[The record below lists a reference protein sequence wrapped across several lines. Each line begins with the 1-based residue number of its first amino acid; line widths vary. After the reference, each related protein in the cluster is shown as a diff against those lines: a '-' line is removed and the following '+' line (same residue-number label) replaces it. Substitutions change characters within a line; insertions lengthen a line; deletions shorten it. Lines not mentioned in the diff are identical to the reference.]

1 MIGKDGLENQK
12 EINKELSATD
22 KAILEAGRKA
32 AQLTEESRSLTEEL
46 KDQLGI
52 RSKNSEDEKTLL
64 SLSRSV
70 TKSAQENKVALR
82 ESGDITKQLTK
93 DEKTLESVKR
103 EQLILERTIGDQV
116 GVNGKSATENASKI
130 GGAVQAQQSQLS
142 KIDELKSQI
151 ASQDGKATNDQ
162 LKQLANAEKALG
174 HIENEIKGHLDIA
187 SAETQRLAL
196 SNGLVSQAGKNL
208 KETQKQEEAQKR
220 INKSMGVTGG
230 LVAGLNAVAGK
241 FAGAFGLKEVEAE
254 MRKVAAA
261 TEDAE
266 GKVNRLKTLG
276 AGLKVAFDKLGE
288 TLTDPSVIFGALMKG
303 FTAVEKE
310 QQNFRRLTG
319 QNADAFRGIND
330 SLTTTSEYLAGM
342 VTLTKELGV
351 NANVAF
357 SPETVTTVAELT
369 ANMGMAGKEAANLA
383 ALSKVS
389 GTNLQDNLKATE
401 GQFQNFVKTN
411 KTALNFGQVLSGVA
425 NASDSVKLSLGGSQE
440 AIGEAVMEAQ
450 KLGLTLDQVDKIAG
464 NLLNFQSSIEA
475 EMEAEL
481 LTGQAINLEKAREL
495 ALNNDLAGVAK
506 EIGNNAGVLK
516 AFASGNRLAQEATAK
531 AAGMTREEMSKM
543 ILQQK
548 IQEGLTTEQ
557 AAAAAD
563 ISLEEAQRLTTQ
575 QQITKAIEKMT
586 QALAPVIGFFASL
599 LSNSMVL
606 YTVIAALATVYATK
620 LVVAISNTLTMLG
633 LQTAAQEKD
642 NASKVRGTLA
652 TIRDTIATKA
662 SAAAKYI
669 WNGVTSAGTA
679 IQNSSI
685 FAFLKK
691 GVVLVATT
699 AYTIASKT
707 AQTAWNIATGAGNL
721 IMAAGNALMNTQI
734 GRYIALNAQK
744 LIDVV
749 RTYASAGAT
758 TAQAAANTGL
768 AASQTA
774 VGTTGAAAGGG
785 MAAAGAGLG
794 AFGAAAA
801 PAIPVILAIGAA
813 LLMAS
818 PAIYAFS
825 FVIEAL
831 GNVIIGVLSAVPPI
845 ITAIANGFVTM
856 MGAITFEK
864 VALLPLLGLGFIA
877 LAAGV
882 VAMAVATPFIPIA
895 ALGLWLLSYA
905 LEPLG
910 ESIAKLAP
918 NLAILSSG
926 LVSLAGVAP
935 TLFAVGAGLGA
946 ISAGLA
952 SMAVTGFLALPTI
965 MALTALGAVAE
976 GLGSIF
982 GGGEEDGGGGG
993 AETSKSSMA
1002 GVEAKLDKLISI
1014 VEAGGDV
1021 FIDGS
1026 KVGKTISLASSK
1038 MG

>member
-12 EINKELSATD
+12 KINEELSATD

-32 AQLTEESRSLTEEL
+32 AQLTEESRSLTAEL

-64 SLSRSV
+64 SLSRQI

-82 ESGDITKQLTK
+82 ESSDITKQLKT
-93 DEKTLESVKR
+93 DRKTLAAVGR

-116 GVNGKSATENASKI
+116 DENGKTAKENAAKI
-130 GGAVQAQQSQLS
+130 AEINNSRNSAQQNIFKTLEKISTASGDELSQLLV
-142 KIDELKSQI
+142 KNKNQQTYLEGLDKGLQ
-151 ASQDGKATNDQ
+151 
-162 LKQLANAEKALG
+162 KQLST
-174 HIENEIKGHLDIA
+174 A

-196 SNGLVSQAGKNL
+196 ANGLVIAAGKNVD
-208 KETQKQEEAQKR
+208 EGVKQEEAQNK
-220 INKSMGVTGG
+220 INKSMGVAGG

-261 TEDAE
+261 TVDAE

-276 AGLKVAFDKLGE
+276 AGLKVAFKNFGD

-319 QNADAFRGIND
+319 QSADAFRGING

-351 NANVAF
+351 NANVVF
-357 SPETVTTVAELT
+357 SPENVTTVAELT

-389 GTNLQDNLKATE
+389 GTNLQGNLKSTE

-411 KTALNFGQVLSGVA
+411 KVALNFGQVLSGVA

-440 AIGEAVMEAQ
+440 KIGEAVMEAQ
-450 KLGLTLDQVDKIAG
+450 KLGLTLNQVDKIADS
-464 NLLNFQSSIEA
+464 LLNFQSSIEA

-506 EIGNNAGVLK
+506 EIGNNQAVLA
-516 AFASGNRLAQEATAK
+516 AFSSGNRKAQEATAK
-531 AAGMTREEMSKM
+531 AMGMTREEMSGM

-548 IQEGLTTEQ
+548 LQGNLSIEQ
-557 AAAAAD
+557 AAAAAG
-563 ISLEEAQRLTTQ
+563 ISVEEAQRLTTQ
-575 QQITKAIEKMT
+575 QQITKSIEKMT

-620 LVVAISNTLTMLG
+620 LVVSISNTLTMLG

-642 NASKVRGTLA
+642 NATKIRGTLVTIKDTVVKYASIAA
-652 TIRDTIATKA
+652 T
-662 SAAAKYI
+662 AA
-669 WNGVTSAGTA
+669 WNVITSIGTA
-679 IQNSSI
+679 IQNSSVLSFI
-685 FAFLKK
+685 KK
-691 GVVLVATT
+691 GAILVATT
-699 AYTIASKT
+699 AYKYASIA
-707 AQTAWNIATGAGNL
+707 AQVTWNAIVGAGNL
-721 IMAAGNALMNTQI
+721 IMAAGNMLMNTQI

-744 LIDVV
+744 LIDTI
-749 RTYASAGAT
+749 RTWAGVGATFAQAGANAT
-758 TAQAAANTGL
+758 LST
-768 AASQTA
+768 SQT
-774 VGTTGAAAGGG
+774 VLGTTGAAAGGG
-785 MAAAGAGLG
+785 MAAAGAGLN
-794 AFGAAAA
+794 AFGIAAA
-801 PAIPVILAIGAA
+801 PAIPIILAIGAA

-831 GNVIIGVLSAVPPI
+831 GNVIVGVLQAIPPI

-864 VALLPLLGLGFIA
+864 VALLPLLGLGFVA

-895 ALGLWLLSYA
+895 AFGLWLLSYA
-905 LEPLG
+905 LDPLG

-918 NLAILSSG
+918 NLVALSSG
-926 LVSLAGVAP
+926 LVSLAGIAP

-946 ISAGLA
+946 ISLGLA
-952 SMAVTGFLALPTI
+952 SMALTGLLALPVI
-965 MALTALGAVAE
+965 GALTALGAV
-976 GLGSIF
+976 GGGSMF
-982 GGGEEDGGGGG
+982 GGSEESGGESSGG
-993 AETSKSSMA
+993 SSTMA

-1021 FIDGS
+1021 FIDGN
-1026 KVGKTISLASSK
+1026 KVGKTIQLSSSK

>member
-12 EINKELSATD
+12 DINKELDATQ
-22 KAILEAGRKA
+22 KALREANAKA
-32 AQLTEESRSLTEEL
+32 AQLTEESRSLTIEL
-46 KDQLGI
+46 RDQLGI
-52 RSKNSEDEKTLL
+52 RSKNSEGDKALL
-64 SLSRSV
+64 SLSRQI
-70 TKSAQENKVALR
+70 TKSSQENKVALR
-82 ESGDITKQLTK
+82 QSGDITKQLGK
-93 DEKTLESVKR
+93 DEKTLEAAKR
-103 EQLILERTIGDQV
+103 EQLILEQTIGKEGIDQAKAISSRAKAIQT
-116 GVNGKSATENASKI
+116 GNANILGIENEIANQKGGATE
-130 GGAVQAQQSQLS
+130 
-142 KIDELKSQI
+142 E
-151 ASQDGKATNDQ
+151 Q
-162 LKQLANAEKALG
+162 LKQLAAQEKGLRLNEAGLSSAL
-174 HIENEIKGHLDIA
+174 KGA
-187 SAETQRLAL
+187 SSGAQRLAL
-196 SNGLVSQAGKNL
+196 ANGLVTAAGENVA
-208 KETQKQEEAQKR
+208 EGQKQQDNQNK
-220 INKSMGVTGG
+220 INKSMGVAGG

-241 FAGAFGLKEVEAE
+241 FAGAFGLKEVEDE
-254 MRKVAAA
+254 MKKVAAA
-261 TEDAE
+261 TVDAE

-276 AGLKVAFDKLGE
+276 AGLKVAYKNFGE

-319 QNADAFRGIND
+319 QSADAFRGING

-357 SPETVTTVAELT
+357 SSETVTTVAELT

-389 GTNLQDNLKATE
+389 GTNLQDNLKSTE

-425 NASDSVKLSLGGSQE
+425 NTSDSVKLSLGGSQE
-440 AIGEAVMEAQ
+440 KIGEAVMEAQ

-464 NLLNFQSSIEA
+464 NLLKFQSSIEA

-506 EIGNNAGVLK
+506 EIGNNQAVLK
-516 AFASGNRLAQEATAK
+516 AFASGNRIEQEAVAK
-531 AAGMTREEMSKM
+531 AMGMNREEMSKM

-548 IQEGLTTEQ
+548 IQEGLSVEQ

-563 ISLEEAQRLTTQ
+563 VSVEEAQRLTTQ
-575 QQITKAIEKMT
+575 QQITKSIEKMS

-620 LVVAISNTLTMLG
+620 LVVSISNTLTMLG

-642 NASKVRGTLA
+642 NASKIRGTLVTIKDTAVKYASIAA
-652 TIRDTIATKA
+652 T
-662 SAAAKYI
+662 AA
-669 WNGVTSAGTA
+669 WNAITSIGTA

-685 FAFLKK
+685 FSFIKK
-691 GVVLVATT
+691 GAILVATT
-699 AYTIASKT
+699 AYKYASIA
-707 AQTAWNIATGAGNL
+707 AQVTWNAIVGAGNL
-721 IMAAGNALMNTQI
+721 IMAAGNMLMNTQI

-744 LIDVV
+744 LIDTI
-749 RTYASAGAT
+749 RTYASAAAT
-758 TAQAAANTGL
+758 TAQAGANAAL
-768 AASQTA
+768 ATSQTA
-774 VGTTGAAAGGG
+774 VGSTGAAAGGG
-785 MAAAGAGLG
+785 MAAAGAGLN
-794 AFGAAAA
+794 AFGIAAA
-801 PAIPVILAIGAA
+801 PAIPIILAIGAA

-831 GNVIIGVLSAVPPI
+831 GNVIIGVLQAVPPI

-864 VALLPLLGLGFIA
+864 VALLPLLGLGFVA

-895 ALGLWLLSYA
+895 AFGLWLLSYA

-918 NLAILSSG
+918 NLVALSSG
-926 LVSLAGVAP
+926 LVSLAGIAP

-946 ISAGLA
+946 ISSGLS
-952 SMAVTGFLALPTI
+952 SMALTGLLALPI
-965 MALTALGAVAE
+965 IGALTALGAV
-976 GLGSIF
+976 GGGSMF
-982 GGGEEDGGGGG
+982 GGSEESGGESSGG
-993 AETSKSSMA
+993 SSTMA

-1021 FIDGS
+1021 FIDGN
-1026 KVGKTISLASSK
+1026 KVGKTIQLSSSK

>member
-12 EINKELSATD
+12 NINKELDATQ
-22 KAILEAGRKA
+22 KALREANAKA
-32 AQLTEESRSLTEEL
+32 AQLTEESRSLTAEL

-52 RSKNSEDEKTLL
+52 RSRNNEGERTLL
-64 SLSRSV
+64 SLSQSI
-70 TKSAQENKVALR
+70 TKSAQQNKVALR
-82 ESGDITKQLTK
+82 ESGDITKQLGK
-93 DEKTLESVKR
+93 DEKTLEAAKR
-103 EQLILERTIGDQV
+103 EQLILSNSILGTDTDLNKLIQEEADGIVDANSARMVSISEIDKLKQQLV
-116 GVNGKSATENASKI
+116 GASKEEEKAILSSISTEQEKLSTAEEDLSLALENA
-130 GGAVQAQQSQLS
+130 
-142 KIDELKSQI
+142 D
-151 ASQDGKATNDQ
+151 
-162 LKQLANAEKALG
+162 AE
-174 HIENEIKGHLDIA
+174 
-187 SAETQRLAL
+187 SQRLAL
-196 SNGLVSQAGKNL
+196 GKQLVIAAGKNVA
-208 KETQKQEEAQKR
+208 EGQKQQKAQDK
-220 INKSMGVTGG
+220 INKSMGVAGG

-261 TEDAE
+261 TVDAE

-276 AGLKVAFDKLGE
+276 AGLKVAFKNFGD

-319 QNADAFRGIND
+319 QSADAFRGING

-351 NANVAF
+351 NANVVF
-357 SPETVTTVAELT
+357 SPENVTTVAELT

-389 GTNLQDNLKATE
+389 GTNLQDNLKSTE

-411 KTALNFGQVLSGVA
+411 KVALNFGQVLSGVA

-450 KLGLTLDQVDKIAG
+450 KLGLSLDQVDKIAG
-464 NLLNFQSSIEA
+464 SLLNFQSSIEA

-481 LTGQAINLEKAREL
+481 LTGQSINLEKAREL

-506 EIGNNAGVLK
+506 EIGNNQAVIQ
-516 AFASGNRLAQEATAK
+516 AFSSGNRLAQEATAK
-531 AAGMTREEMSKM
+531 AMGMTREEMSGM

-548 IQEGLTTEQ
+548 LSEDLSVEQ
-557 AAAAAD
+557 AAAAAG
-563 ISLEEAQRLTTQ
+563 ISVEEAQRLTTQ
-575 QQITKAIEKMT
+575 QQITKSIEKMT

-620 LVVAISNTLTMLG
+620 LVVSISNTLTMLG

-642 NASKVRGTLA
+642 SASKIRGTLISIKDTAVKYASIAA
-652 TIRDTIATKA
+652 T
-662 SAAAKYI
+662 AA
-669 WNGVTSAGTA
+669 WNAITSIGTA
-679 IQNSSI
+679 IQNSSVLSFI
-685 FAFLKK
+685 KK
-691 GVVLVATT
+691 GAILVATT
-699 AYTIASKT
+699 AYKYASIA
-707 AQTAWNIATGAGNL
+707 AQATWNIVTGAGNL
-721 IMAAGNALMNTQI
+721 IMAAGNVLMNTQL

-744 LIDVV
+744 LIDVI

-758 TAQAAANTGL
+758 TAQAVANTGL

-785 MAAAGAGLG
+785 MAAAGLGLG
-794 AFGAAAA
+794 AFGTAAA
-801 PAIPVILAIGAA
+801 PAIPIILAIGAA

-831 GNVIIGVLSAVPPI
+831 GNVIIGVLQSVPPI

-864 VALLPLLGLGFIA
+864 VALLPLLGLGFVA

-882 VAMAVATPFIPIA
+882 IAMAIATPFIPIA
-895 ALGLWLLSYA
+895 AFGLWLLSYA

-910 ESIAKLAP
+910 ESIEKLAP
-918 NLAILSSG
+918 NLVALSSG
-926 LVSLAGVAP
+926 LVSLAGIAP

-946 ISAGLA
+946 ISLGLA
-952 SMAVTGFLALPTI
+952 SMALTGLLALPVI
-965 MALTALGAVAE
+965 GALTALGAV
-976 GLGSIF
+976 GGGSMF
-982 GGGEEDGGGGG
+982 GGSEESGGESSGG
-993 AETSKSSMA
+993 SSTMA

-1021 FIDGS
+1021 FIDGN
-1026 KVGKTISLASSK
+1026 KVGKTIQLSSSK

>member
-12 EINKELSATD
+12 NINKELSATD

-32 AQLTEESRSLTEEL
+32 AQLTEESRSLTAEL

-52 RSKNSEDEKTLL
+52 RSRTSEDEKTLL
-64 SLSRSV
+64 SLSRQI

-82 ESGDITKQLTK
+82 ESGDITKQLGK
-93 DEKTLESVKR
+93 DEKTLEAAKR
-103 EQLILERTIGDQV
+103 EQLILSKTLGSEEIKKA
-116 GVNGKSATENASKI
+116 GKIA
-130 GGAVQAQQSQLS
+130 GAVNAQITQQS
-142 KIDELKSQI
+142 KIDELKNQI
-151 ASQDGKATNDQ
+151 VGQEEGITKAQEETLKGEERILQSIEKQVGEQ
-162 LKQLANAEKALG
+162 LK
-174 HIENEIKGHLDIA
+174 DA
-187 SAETQRLAL
+187 SAGSQRLAL
-196 SNGLVSQAGKNL
+196 SNSLVTAAGKNVA
-208 KETQKQEEAQKR
+208 EGVKQEEAQNK
-220 INKSMGVTGG
+220 INKSMGVAGG

-261 TEDAE
+261 TVDAE

-276 AGLKVAFDKLGE
+276 AGLKVAFKNLGK
-288 TLTDPSVIFGALMKG
+288 TLTDPTVIFGALMKG

-319 QNADAFRGIND
+319 QNADAFRGING

-357 SPETVTTVAELT
+357 SPENVTTVAELT

-389 GTNLQDNLKATE
+389 GTNLQGNLKSTE

-411 KTALNFGQVLSGVA
+411 KVALNFGQVLSGVA

-440 AIGEAVMEAQ
+440 KIGEAVMEAQ
-450 KLGLTLDQVDKIAG
+450 KLGLTLNQVDKIADS
-464 NLLNFQSSIEA
+464 LLNFQSSIEA

-481 LTGQAINLEKAREL
+481 LMGQQINLEKARQF
-495 ALNNDLAGVAK
+495 ALDNDLAGLAK
-506 EIGNNAGVLK
+506 EIGNNQAVLQ
-516 AFASGNRLAQEATAK
+516 AFSSGNRKAQEATAK
-531 AAGMTREEMSKM
+531 AMGMTREEMSGM

-548 IQEGLTTEQ
+548 LLGNLSIEQ
-557 AAAAAD
+557 AAAAAG
-563 ISLEEAQRLTTQ
+563 ISVEEAQRLTTQ
-575 QQITKAIEKMT
+575 QQITKSIEKMT

-620 LVVAISNTLTMLG
+620 LVVSISNTLTMLG

-642 NASKVRGTLA
+642 NATKIRGTLVTIKDTAVKYASIAA
-652 TIRDTIATKA
+652 T
-662 SAAAKYI
+662 AA
-669 WNGVTSAGTA
+669 WNAITSIGTA
-679 IQNSSI
+679 IQNSSVLSFI
-685 FAFLKK
+685 KK
-691 GVVLVATT
+691 GAILVATT
-699 AYTIASKT
+699 AYKYASIA
-707 AQTAWNIATGAGNL
+707 AQVTWNAIVGAGNL

-734 GRYIALNAQK
+734 GRYLALGAAK
-744 LIDVV
+744 LVDII
-749 RTYASAGAT
+749 RTWAGVGAT
-758 TAQAAANTGL
+758 AAQAEANVLL
-768 AASQTA
+768 AGSQRTL
-774 VGTTGAAAGGG
+774 GTTGATAGGG

-801 PAIPVILAIGAA
+801 PAIPIILAIGAA

-831 GNVIIGVLSAVPPI
+831 GNVIIGVLQSVPPI

-864 VALLPLLGLGFIA
+864 VALLPLLGLGFVA

-895 ALGLWLLSYA
+895 AFGLGLLGLALL
-905 LEPLG
+905 PLG
-910 ESIAKLAP
+910 IAIEKLAP
-918 NLAILSSG
+918 NLVALSSG
-926 LVSLAGVAP
+926 LVSLAGIAP

-946 ISAGLA
+946 ISLGLA
-952 SMAVTGFLALPTI
+952 SISLAGFFALPI
-965 MALTALGAVAE
+965 IGALTALGAVSG
-976 GLGSIF
+976 GLSSIF
-982 GGGEEDGGGGG
+982 GGSEE
-993 AETSKSSMA
+993 S
-1002 GVEAKLDKLISI
+1002 GVKV
-1014 VEAGGDV
+1014 VEV
-1021 FIDGS
+1021 
-1026 KVGKTISLASSK
+1026 VQLWRE
-1038 MG
+1038 

>member
-12 EINKELSATD
+12 KINEELSATD

-32 AQLTEESRSLTEEL
+32 AQLTEESRSLTAEL

-52 RSKNSEDEKTLL
+52 RSRNSEGEKTLL
-64 SLSRSV
+64 SLSRNI

-82 ESGDITKQLTK
+82 QSGDITKQLGK
-93 DEKTLESVKR
+93 DSKTLEAAKR
-103 EQLILERTIGDQV
+103 EQLILEQTIGKEGKDQA
-116 GVNGKSATENASKI
+116 KAISTRAK
-130 GGAVQAQQSQLS
+130 AVQT
-142 KIDELKSQI
+142 
-151 ASQDGKATNDQ
+151 GNTNI
-162 LKQLANAEKALG
+162 LN
-174 HIENEIKGHLDIA
+174 IENEIANQKGGATDEQLKSLAAQEKGLRLNEGGLASALKGA
-187 SAETQRLAL
+187 SAEAQRLAL
-196 SNGLVSQAGKNL
+196 ANGLVIAAQENVDEGV
-208 KETQKQEEAQKR
+208 KQEEAQDK
-220 INKSMGVTGG
+220 INKSMGVAGG

-261 TEDAE
+261 TVDAE

-276 AGLKVAFDKLGE
+276 AGLKVAFKNFGD

-319 QNADAFRGIND
+319 QSADAFRGING

-351 NANVAF
+351 NANVVF
-357 SPETVTTVAELT
+357 SPENVTTVAELT

-389 GTNLQDNLKATE
+389 GTNLQDNLKSTE

-411 KTALNFGQVLSGVA
+411 KVALNFGQVLSGVA

-450 KLGLTLDQVDKIAG
+450 KLGLSLDQVDKIAG
-464 NLLNFQSSIEA
+464 SLLNFQSSIEA

-481 LTGQAINLEKAREL
+481 LTGQSINLEKARQL

-506 EIGNNAGVLK
+506 EIGNNQAVIQ
-516 AFASGNRLAQEATAK
+516 AFSSGNRLAQEATAK
-531 AAGMTREEMSKM
+531 AMGMTREEMSGM

-548 IQEGLTTEQ
+548 LSEDLSIEQ
-557 AAAAAD
+557 AAAAAG
-563 ISLEEAQRLTTQ
+563 IS
-575 QQITKAIEKMT
+575 
-586 QALAPVIGFFASL
+586 V
-599 LSNSMVL
+599 SNSMAL

-620 LVVAISNTLTMLG
+620 LVVSISNTLTMLG

-642 NASKVRGTLA
+642 NATKIRGTLA
-652 TIRDTIATKA
+652 TIRDSIATKA
-662 SAAAKYI
+662 SAAAKFI
-669 WNGVTSAGTA
+669 WNGVTRMGTA

-685 FAFLKK
+685 LAFLRK

-699 AYTIASKT
+699 AYSIASAA
-707 AQTAWNIATGAGNL
+707 AQVTWNIVTGAGNL
-721 IMAAGNALMNTQI
+721 IMAAGNVLMNTQL

-744 LIDVV
+744 LIDVI

-758 TAQAAANTGL
+758 TAQAGANATL
-768 AASQTA
+768 AGSQR
-774 VGTTGAAAGGG
+774 VLGTTGASAGGG
-785 MAAAGAGLG
+785 MAAAGAGLN
-794 AFGAAAA
+794 AFGIAAA
-801 PAIPVILAIGAA
+801 PAIPIILAIGAA

-831 GNVIIGVLSAVPPI
+831 GNVIIGVLQAVPPI

-864 VALLPLLGLGFIA
+864 VALLPLLGLGFVA

-895 ALGLWLLSYA
+895 AFGLWLLSYA

-918 NLAILSSG
+918 NLVALSSG
-926 LVSLAGVAP
+926 LVSLAGIAP

-946 ISAGLA
+946 ISLGLA
-952 SMAVTGFLALPTI
+952 SMALTGLLALPVI
-965 MALTALGAVAE
+965 GALTALGAV
-976 GLGSIF
+976 GGGSMF
-982 GGGEEDGGGGG
+982 GGSEESGGESSGG
-993 AETSKSSMA
+993 SSTMA

-1021 FIDGS
+1021 FIDGN
-1026 KVGKTISLASSK
+1026 KVGKTIQLSSSK

>member
-12 EINKELSATD
+12 DINKELDATQ
-22 KAILEAGRKA
+22 KALREANAKA
-32 AQLTEESRSLTEEL
+32 AQLTEESRSLTAEL

-52 RSKNSEDEKTLL
+52 RSRNSEGEKTLL
-64 SLSRSV
+64 SLSQSI
-70 TKSAQENKVALR
+70 TKSAQANKVALR
-82 ESGDITKQLTK
+82 ESGDITKQLGK
-93 DEKTLESVKR
+93 DEKTLEAAKR
-103 EQLILERTIGDQV
+103 EQLILSNSILGTDQE
-116 GVNGKSATENASKI
+116 VNDLLTEEATAIVNANAARMTSISEVDKLKQQLAGASKEEEEGI
-130 GGAVQAQQSQLS
+130 LNNIKLKQGELTKAEGLLS
-142 KIDELKSQI
+142 SALE
-151 ASQDGKATNDQ
+151 KATAESQ
-162 LKQLANAEKALG
+162 QLALG
-174 HIENEIKGHLDIA
+174 EQLVIA
-187 SAETQRLAL
+187 
-196 SNGLVSQAGKNL
+196 AGKNVAEGR
-208 KETQKQEEAQKR
+208 KQQDNQKK
-220 INKSMGVTGG
+220 INESMGVAGG

-254 MRKVAAA
+254 MKKVAAA
-261 TEDAE
+261 TVDAE

-276 AGLKVAFDKLGE
+276 AGLKVAYKNFGE

-319 QNADAFRGIND
+319 QSADAFRGING

-351 NANVAF
+351 NANVVF
-357 SPETVTTVAELT
+357 SPENVTTVAELT

-389 GTNLQDNLKATE
+389 GTNLQGNLKSTE

-411 KTALNFGQVLSGVA
+411 KVALNFGQVLSGVA

-450 KLGLTLDQVDKIAG
+450 KLGLTLNQVDKIAG

-506 EIGNNAGVLK
+506 EIGNNQAVLQ
-516 AFASGNRLAQEATAK
+516 AFSSGNRLAQEATAK
-531 AAGMTREEMSKM
+531 AMGMSREEMSGM

-548 IQEGLTTEQ
+548 LQEGLSTEQ

-563 ISLEEAQRLTTQ
+563 ISVEEAQRLTTQ
-575 QQITKAIEKMT
+575 QQITKSIEKMT

-606 YTVIAALATVYATK
+606 YTVIGALATVYATK
-620 LVVAISNTLTMLG
+620 LVVSISNTLTMLG

-642 NASKVRGTLA
+642 NATKIRGTLVTIKDTAVKYASIAA
-652 TIRDTIATKA
+652 T
-662 SAAAKYI
+662 AA
-669 WNGVTSAGTA
+669 WNAITSIGTA

-685 FAFLKK
+685 FAFIKK
-691 GVVLVATT
+691 GAILVATT
-699 AYTIASKT
+699 AYKYASIA
-707 AQTAWNIATGAGNL
+707 AQVTWNAIVGAGNL
-721 IMAAGNALMNTQI
+721 IMAAGNALMNTQL

-801 PAIPVILAIGAA
+801 PAIPIILAIGAA

-831 GNVIIGVLSAVPPI
+831 GNVIIGVLQSVPPI

-864 VALLPLLGLGFIA
+864 VALLPLLGLGFVA

-895 ALGLWLLSYA
+895 AFGLWLLSYA

-910 ESIAKLAP
+910 ESIEKLAP
-918 NLAILSSG
+918 NLVALSSG
-926 LVSLAGVAP
+926 LVSLVGIAP

-946 ISAGLA
+946 ISLGLA
-952 SMAVTGFLALPTI
+952 SMALTGLLALPVI
-965 MALTALGAVAE
+965 GALTALGAV
-976 GLGSIF
+976 GGGSMF
-982 GGGEEDGGGGG
+982 GGSEESGGESSGG
-993 AETSKSSMA
+993 SSTMA

-1021 FIDGS
+1021 FIDGN
-1026 KVGKTISLASSK
+1026 KVGKTIQLSSSK

>member
-12 EINKELSATD
+12 NINKELDATQ
-22 KAILEAGRKA
+22 KALREANAKA
-32 AQLTEESRSLTEEL
+32 AQLTEESRSLTAEL

-52 RSKNSEDEKTLL
+52 RSRNNEGERTLL
-64 SLSRSV
+64 SLSQSI
-70 TKSAQENKVALR
+70 TKSAQQNKVALR
-82 ESGDITKQLTK
+82 ESGDITKQLGK
-93 DEKTLESVKR
+93 DEKTLEAAKR
-103 EQLILERTIGDQV
+103 EQLILSNSILGTDTDLNKLIQEEADGIVDANSARMVSISEIDKLKQQLV
-116 GVNGKSATENASKI
+116 GASKEEEKAILSSISTEQEKLSTAEEDLSLALENA
-130 GGAVQAQQSQLS
+130 
-142 KIDELKSQI
+142 D
-151 ASQDGKATNDQ
+151 
-162 LKQLANAEKALG
+162 AE
-174 HIENEIKGHLDIA
+174 
-187 SAETQRLAL
+187 SQRLAL
-196 SNGLVSQAGKNL
+196 GKQLVIAAGKNVA
-208 KETQKQEEAQKR
+208 EGQKQQKAQDK
-220 INKSMGVTGG
+220 INKSMGVAGG

-261 TEDAE
+261 TVDAE

-276 AGLKVAFDKLGE
+276 AGLKVAFKNFGD

-319 QNADAFRGIND
+319 QSADAFRGING

-351 NANVAF
+351 NANVVF
-357 SPETVTTVAELT
+357 SPENVTTVAELT

-389 GTNLQDNLKATE
+389 GTNLQDNLKSTE

-411 KTALNFGQVLSGVA
+411 KVALNFGQVLSGVA

-450 KLGLTLDQVDKIAG
+450 KLGLSLDQVDKIAG
-464 NLLNFQSSIEA
+464 SLLNFQSSIEA

-481 LTGQAINLEKAREL
+481 LTGQSINLEKAREL

-506 EIGNNAGVLK
+506 EIGNNQAVIQ
-516 AFASGNRLAQEATAK
+516 AFSSGNRLAQEATAK
-531 AAGMTREEMSKM
+531 AMGMTREEMSGM

-548 IQEGLTTEQ
+548 LSQNLSVEQ
-557 AAAAAD
+557 AAAAAG
-563 ISLEEAQRLTTQ
+563 ISVEEAQRLTTQ
-575 QQITKAIEKMT
+575 QQITKSIEKMT

-620 LVVAISNTLTMLG
+620 LVVSISNTLTMLG

-642 NASKVRGTLA
+642 SASKIRGTLISIKDTAVKYASIAA
-652 TIRDTIATKA
+652 T
-662 SAAAKYI
+662 AA
-669 WNGVTSAGTA
+669 WNAITSIGTA
-679 IQNSSI
+679 IQNSSVLSFI
-685 FAFLKK
+685 KK
-691 GVVLVATT
+691 GAILVATT
-699 AYTIASKT
+699 AYKYASIA
-707 AQTAWNIATGAGNL
+707 AQATWNIVTGAGNL
-721 IMAAGNALMNTQI
+721 IMAAGNVLMNTQL

-744 LIDVV
+744 LIDVI

-758 TAQAAANTGL
+758 TAQAVANTGL

-785 MAAAGAGLG
+785 MAAAGLGLG
-794 AFGAAAA
+794 AFGTAAA
-801 PAIPVILAIGAA
+801 PAIPIILAIGAA

-831 GNVIIGVLSAVPPI
+831 GNVIIGVLQSVPPI

-864 VALLPLLGLGFIA
+864 VALLPLLGLGFVA

-882 VAMAVATPFIPIA
+882 IAMAIATPFIPIA
-895 ALGLWLLSYA
+895 AFGLWLLSYA

-910 ESIAKLAP
+910 ESIEKLAP
-918 NLAILSSG
+918 NLVALSSG
-926 LVSLAGVAP
+926 LVSLAGIAP

-946 ISAGLA
+946 ISLGLA
-952 SMAVTGFLALPTI
+952 SMALTGLLALPVI
-965 MALTALGAVAE
+965 GALTALGAV
-976 GLGSIF
+976 GGGSMF
-982 GGGEEDGGGGG
+982 GGSEESGGESSGG
-993 AETSKSSMA
+993 SSTMA

-1021 FIDGS
+1021 FIDGN
-1026 KVGKTISLASSK
+1026 KVGKTIQLSSSK

>member
-1 MIGKDGLENQK
+1 MVSISEIDKLKQQLVGASK
-12 EINKELSATD
+12 EEE
-22 KAILEAGRKA
+22 KAILSSIS
-32 AQLTEESRSLTEEL
+32 TEQEKLSTAEE
-46 KDQLGI
+46 D
-52 RSKNSEDEKTLL
+52 L
-64 SLSRSV
+64 SL
-70 TKSAQENKVALR
+70 AL
-82 ESGDITKQLTK
+82 
-93 DEKTLESVKR
+93 
-103 EQLILERTIGDQV
+103 
-116 GVNGKSATENASKI
+116 ENA
-130 GGAVQAQQSQLS
+130 
-142 KIDELKSQI
+142 D
-151 ASQDGKATNDQ
+151 
-162 LKQLANAEKALG
+162 AE
-174 HIENEIKGHLDIA
+174 
-187 SAETQRLAL
+187 SQRLAL
-196 SNGLVSQAGKNL
+196 GKQLVIAAGKNVA
-208 KETQKQEEAQKR
+208 EGQKQQKAQDK
-220 INKSMGVTGG
+220 INKSMGVAGG

-261 TEDAE
+261 TVDAE

-276 AGLKVAFDKLGE
+276 AGLKVAFKNFGD

-319 QNADAFRGIND
+319 QSADAFRGING

-351 NANVAF
+351 NANVVF
-357 SPETVTTVAELT
+357 SPENVTTVAELT

-389 GTNLQDNLKATE
+389 GTNLQDNLKSTE

-411 KTALNFGQVLSGVA
+411 KVALNFGQVLSGVA

-450 KLGLTLDQVDKIAG
+450 KLGLSLDQVDKIAG
-464 NLLNFQSSIEA
+464 SLLNFQSSIEA

-481 LTGQAINLEKAREL
+481 LTGQSINLEKAREL

-506 EIGNNAGVLK
+506 EIGNNQAVIQ
-516 AFASGNRLAQEATAK
+516 AFSSGNRLAQEATAK
-531 AAGMTREEMSKM
+531 AMGMTREEMSGM

-548 IQEGLTTEQ
+548 LSEDLSVEQ
-557 AAAAAD
+557 AAAAAG
-563 ISLEEAQRLTTQ
+563 ISVEEAQRLTTQ
-575 QQITKAIEKMT
+575 QQITKSIEKMT

-620 LVVAISNTLTMLG
+620 LVVSISNTLTMLG

-642 NASKVRGTLA
+642 SATKIRGTLVTIKDTAVKYASIAA
-652 TIRDTIATKA
+652 T
-662 SAAAKYI
+662 AA
-669 WNGVTSAGTA
+669 WNAITSIGTA
-679 IQNSSI
+679 IQNSSVLSFI
-685 FAFLKK
+685 KK
-691 GVVLVATT
+691 GAILVATT
-699 AYTIASKT
+699 AYKYASIA
-707 AQTAWNIATGAGNL
+707 AQATWNIVTGAGNL
-721 IMAAGNALMNTQI
+721 IMAAGNVLMNTQL

-744 LIDVV
+744 LIDVI

-758 TAQAAANTGL
+758 TAQAVANTGL

-785 MAAAGAGLG
+785 MAAAGLGLG
-794 AFGAAAA
+794 AFGTAAA
-801 PAIPVILAIGAA
+801 PAIPIILAIGAA

-831 GNVIIGVLSAVPPI
+831 GNVIIGVLQSVPPI

-864 VALLPLLGLGFIA
+864 VALLPLLGLGFVA

-882 VAMAVATPFIPIA
+882 IAMAIATPFIPIA
-895 ALGLWLLSYA
+895 AFGLWLLSYA

-910 ESIAKLAP
+910 ESIEKLAP
-918 NLAILSSG
+918 NLVALSSG
-926 LVSLAGVAP
+926 LVSLAGIAP

-946 ISAGLA
+946 ISLGLA
-952 SMAVTGFLALPTI
+952 SMALTGLLALPVI
-965 MALTALGAVAE
+965 GALTALGAV
-976 GLGSIF
+976 GGGSMF
-982 GGGEEDGGGGG
+982 GGSEESGGESSGG
-993 AETSKSSMA
+993 SSTMA

-1021 FIDGS
+1021 FIDGN
-1026 KVGKTISLASSK
+1026 KVGKTIQLSSSK

>member
-12 EINKELSATD
+12 KINEELSATD
-22 KAILEAGRKA
+22 KAILEAGPKA
-32 AQLTEESRSLTEEL
+32 AQLTEESRSLTAEL

-52 RSKNSEDEKTLL
+52 RSRNNEGERTLL
-64 SLSRSV
+64 SLSQSI
-70 TKSAQENKVALR
+70 TKSAQQNKVALR
-82 ESGDITKQLTK
+82 ESGDITKQLGK
-93 DEKTLESVKR
+93 DEKTLEAAKR
-103 EQLILERTIGDQV
+103 EQLILSNSILGTDTDLNKLIQEEADGIVDANSARMVSISEIDKLKQQLV
-116 GVNGKSATENASKI
+116 GASKEEEKAILSSISTEQEKLSTAEEDLSLALENA
-130 GGAVQAQQSQLS
+130 
-142 KIDELKSQI
+142 D
-151 ASQDGKATNDQ
+151 
-162 LKQLANAEKALG
+162 AE
-174 HIENEIKGHLDIA
+174 
-187 SAETQRLAL
+187 SQRLAL
-196 SNGLVSQAGKNL
+196 GKQLVIAAGKNVA
-208 KETQKQEEAQKR
+208 EGQKQQKAQDK
-220 INKSMGVTGG
+220 INKSMGVAGG

-261 TEDAE
+261 TVDAE

-276 AGLKVAFDKLGE
+276 AGLKVAFKNFGD

-319 QNADAFRGIND
+319 QSADAFRGING

-351 NANVAF
+351 NANVVF
-357 SPETVTTVAELT
+357 SPENVTTVAELT

-389 GTNLQDNLKATE
+389 GTNLQDNLKSTE

-411 KTALNFGQVLSGVA
+411 KVALNFGQVLSGVA

-450 KLGLTLDQVDKIAG
+450 KLGLSLDQVDKIAG
-464 NLLNFQSSIEA
+464 SLLNFQSSIEA

-481 LTGQAINLEKAREL
+481 LTGQSINLEKAREL

-506 EIGNNAGVLK
+506 EIGNNQAVIQ
-516 AFASGNRLAQEATAK
+516 AFSSGNRLAQEATAK
-531 AAGMTREEMSKM
+531 AMGMTREEMSGM

-548 IQEGLTTEQ
+548 LSEDLSVEQ
-557 AAAAAD
+557 AAAAAG
-563 ISLEEAQRLTTQ
+563 ISVEEAQRLTTQ
-575 QQITKAIEKMT
+575 QQITKSIEKMT

-620 LVVAISNTLTMLG
+620 LVVSISNTLTMLG

-642 NASKVRGTLA
+642 NATKIRGTLVTIKDTAVKYASIAA
-652 TIRDTIATKA
+652 T
-662 SAAAKYI
+662 AA
-669 WNGVTSAGTA
+669 WNAITSIGTA
-679 IQNSSI
+679 IQNSSVLSFI
-685 FAFLKK
+685 KK
-691 GVVLVATT
+691 GAILVATT
-699 AYTIASKT
+699 AYKYASIA
-707 AQTAWNIATGAGNL
+707 AQATWNIVTGAGNL
-721 IMAAGNALMNTQI
+721 IMAAGNVLMNTQL

-744 LIDVV
+744 LIDVI

-758 TAQAAANTGL
+758 TAQAVANTGL

-785 MAAAGAGLG
+785 MAAAGLGLG
-794 AFGAAAA
+794 AFGTAAA
-801 PAIPVILAIGAA
+801 PAIPIILAIGAA

-831 GNVIIGVLSAVPPI
+831 GNVIIGVLQSVPPI

-864 VALLPLLGLGFIA
+864 VALLPLLGLGFVA

-882 VAMAVATPFIPIA
+882 IAMAIATPFIPIA
-895 ALGLWLLSYA
+895 AFGLWLLSYA

-910 ESIAKLAP
+910 ESIEKLAP
-918 NLAILSSG
+918 NLVALSSG
-926 LVSLAGVAP
+926 LVSLAGIAP

-946 ISAGLA
+946 ISLGLA
-952 SMAVTGFLALPTI
+952 SMALTGLLALPVI
-965 MALTALGAVAE
+965 GALTALGAV
-976 GLGSIF
+976 GGGSMF
-982 GGGEEDGGGGG
+982 GGSEESGGESSGG
-993 AETSKSSMA
+993 SSTMA

-1021 FIDGS
+1021 FIDGN
-1026 KVGKTISLASSK
+1026 KVGKTIQLSSSK

>member
-12 EINKELSATD
+12 KINEELSATD

-32 AQLTEESRSLTEEL
+32 AQLTEESRSLTAEL

-52 RSKNSEDEKTLL
+52 RSRNSEGEKTLL
-64 SLSRSV
+64 SLSRNI

-82 ESGDITKQLTK
+82 QSGDITKQLGK
-93 DEKTLESVKR
+93 DSKTLEAAKR
-103 EQLILERTIGDQV
+103 EQLILEQTIGKEGKDQA
-116 GVNGKSATENASKI
+116 KAISTRAK
-130 GGAVQAQQSQLS
+130 AVQT
-142 KIDELKSQI
+142 
-151 ASQDGKATNDQ
+151 GNTNI
-162 LKQLANAEKALG
+162 LN
-174 HIENEIKGHLDIA
+174 IENEIANQKGGATDEQLKSLAAQEKGLRLNEGGLASALKGA
-187 SAETQRLAL
+187 SAEAQRLAL
-196 SNGLVSQAGKNL
+196 ANGLVIAAQENVDEGV
-208 KETQKQEEAQKR
+208 KQEEAQDK
-220 INKSMGVTGG
+220 INKSMGVAGG

-261 TEDAE
+261 TVDAE

-276 AGLKVAFDKLGE
+276 AGLKVAFKNFGD

-319 QNADAFRGIND
+319 QSADAFRGING

-351 NANVAF
+351 NANVVF
-357 SPETVTTVAELT
+357 SPENVTTVAELT

-389 GTNLQDNLKATE
+389 GTNLQDNLKSTE

-411 KTALNFGQVLSGVA
+411 KVALNFGQVLSGVA

-450 KLGLTLDQVDKIAG
+450 KLGLSLDQVDKIAG
-464 NLLNFQSSIEA
+464 SLLNFQSSIEA

-481 LTGQAINLEKAREL
+481 LTGQSINLEKAREL

-506 EIGNNAGVLK
+506 EIGNNQAVIQ
-516 AFASGNRLAQEATAK
+516 AFSSGNRLAQEATAK
-531 AAGMTREEMSKM
+531 AMGMTREEMSGM

-548 IQEGLTTEQ
+548 LSEDLSIEQ
-557 AAAAAD
+557 AAAAAG
-563 ISLEEAQRLTTQ
+563 ISVEEAQRLTTQ
-575 QQITKAIEKMT
+575 QQITKSIEKMT

-620 LVVAISNTLTMLG
+620 LVVSISNTLTMLG

-642 NASKVRGTLA
+642 NATKIRGTLA
-652 TIRDTIATKA
+652 TIRDSIATKA
-662 SAAAKYI
+662 SAAAKFI
-669 WNGVTSAGTA
+669 WNGVTRMGTA

-685 FAFLKK
+685 LAFLRK

-699 AYTIASKT
+699 AYSIASAA
-707 AQTAWNIATGAGNL
+707 AQVTWNIVTGAGNL
-721 IMAAGNALMNTQI
+721 IMAAGNVLMNTQL

-744 LIDVV
+744 LIDVI

-758 TAQAAANTGL
+758 TAQAGANATL
-768 AASQTA
+768 AGSQR
-774 VGTTGAAAGGG
+774 VLGTTGASAGGG
-785 MAAAGAGLG
+785 MAAAGAGLN
-794 AFGAAAA
+794 AFGIAAA
-801 PAIPVILAIGAA
+801 PAIPIILAIGAA

-831 GNVIIGVLSAVPPI
+831 GNVIIGVLQSVPPI

-864 VALLPLLGLGFIA
+864 VALLPLLGLGFVA

-895 ALGLWLLSYA
+895 AFGLWLLSYA

-918 NLAILSSG
+918 NLVALSSG
-926 LVSLAGVAP
+926 LVSLAGIAP

-946 ISAGLA
+946 ISLGLA
-952 SMAVTGFLALPTI
+952 SMALTGLLALPVI
-965 MALTALGAVAE
+965 GALTALGAV
-976 GLGSIF
+976 GGGSMF
-982 GGGEEDGGGGG
+982 GGSEESGGESSGG
-993 AETSKSSMA
+993 SSTMA

-1021 FIDGS
+1021 FIDGN
-1026 KVGKTISLASSK
+1026 KVGKTIQLSSSK